1 MQPSGHLG
9 EAREAG
15 ALDSGVCIL
24 RPLGGVGH
32 GSAIPEAHGP
42 GSQGSHQTN
51 PRILQYPKDSR
62 TLLPPESPSC
72 AGQCPAL
79 PREHLSLWGGP
90 GDWVSYCREL
100 TPGLE
105 TLLLPLLLFLHQKES
120 IHTICFVMDATG
132 GRYAE

>member
-1 MQPSGHLG
+1 MGVQFQK
-9 EAREAG
+9 RM
-15 ALDSGVCIL
+15 ALDPRAPI
-24 RPLGGVGH
+24 RQT
-32 GSAIPEAHGP
+32 P
-42 GSQGSHQTN
+42 GSCIAPGTA
-51 PRILQYPKDSR
+51 R
-62 TLLPPESPSC
+62 TLLPLESPSC
-72 AGQCPAL
+72 AGQCPPL
-79 PREHLSLWGGP
+79 PREHLSLWGGGL